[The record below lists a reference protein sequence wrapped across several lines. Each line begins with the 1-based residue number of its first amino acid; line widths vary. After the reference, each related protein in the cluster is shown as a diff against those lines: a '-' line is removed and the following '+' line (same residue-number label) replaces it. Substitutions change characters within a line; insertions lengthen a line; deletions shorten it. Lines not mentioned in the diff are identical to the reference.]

1 MKFLKILTVI
11 VMVSVIAIAAAGF
24 WLFTN
29 QPSLA
34 HFEARVI
41 GTTTDDTSSRVT
53 VSWLGN
59 TNVLVTDGETAILTD
74 AWFTRPSDLEIL
86 FGRIGPDLGAIDRA
100 LERAEIDQLAAVI
113 PVHSHFDHAMDAPEV
128 AERTG
133 AMLVGSESTANIGR
147 GWGLADES
155 IRVATPGQAMS
166 FGDFQVT
173 LFESR
178 HFEFPNPLLRR
189 GASELTEITEPLQ
202 PPVRVTEYAE
212 GDSYSVLIVHP
223 DASVLIQGSAGYL
236 PGALKG
242 IDVDAVFLSVGG
254 IGGQTERYQSNYWA
268 YIVNATTPEKLFPVH
283 WDSFTHRLGERPQ
296 APNLFWDQVFGLQA
310 DASIQWAFDRAAED
324 PLLQAG
330 MPPLWEPVSIP

>member
-11 VMVSVIAIAAAGF
+11 VLVSVVAIAAAGF

-41 GTTTDDTSSRVT
+41 GATAEHASSRVR

-100 LERAEIDQLAAVI
+100 LERAEIEQLAAVI

-147 GWGLADES
+147 GWGLAAAD
-155 IRVATPGQAMS
+155 
-166 FGDFQVT
+166 
-173 LFESR
+173 
-178 HFEFPNPLLRR
+178 
-189 GASELTEITEPLQ
+189 
-202 PPVRVTEYAE
+202 
-212 GDSYSVLIVHP
+212 
-223 DASVLIQGSAGYL
+223 
-236 PGALKG
+236 
-242 IDVDAVFLSVGG
+242 GG
-254 IGGQTERYQSNYWA
+254 R
-268 YIVNATTPEKLFPVH
+268 
-283 WDSFTHRLGERPQ
+283 
-296 APNLFWDQVFGLQA
+296 
-310 DASIQWAFDRAAED
+310 
-324 PLLQAG
+324 
-330 MPPLWEPVSIP
+330 

>member
-1 MKFLKILTVI
+1 
-11 VMVSVIAIAAAGF
+11 
-24 WLFTN
+24 
-29 QPSLA
+29 
-34 HFEARVI
+34 
-41 GTTTDDTSSRVT
+41 

-59 TNVLVTDGETAILTD
+59 TNVLVTDGDTAILTD

-100 LERAEIDQLAAVI
+100 LERAQIEQLAAVI

-133 AMLVGSESTANIGR
+133 AMLLGSESTANIGR
-147 GWGLADES
+147 GWGLAEER
-155 IRVATPGQAMS
+155 IRVATPGQAMT

-189 GASELTEITEPLQ
+189 STSSLTEIIQPLE
-202 PPVRVTEYAE
+202 PPVRMTEYAE
-212 GDSYSVLIVHP
+212 GGSYSVLIAHP

-236 PGALKG
+236 PGALEG

-268 YIVNATTPEKLFPVH
+268 YVVNATTPEKLFPVH
-283 WDSFTHRLGERPQ
+283 WDSFTHSLGERPQ

-310 DASIQWAFDRAAED
+310 EASIQWALDRAADD
-324 PLLQAG
+324 PLLEAWLL
-330 MPPLWEPVSIP
+330 PLWEPVSIP